1 MRSRRA
7 VLRLILQGIL
17 VSFFWR
23 AERAEA
29 ASISVAEATERALGK
44 AGVRYTPNASGRYI
58 VGLGGIQ
65 TQPGRSGLLYTV
77 NTSSRLPAVSA
88 RDFPVARGDR
98 IQWWLVA
105 SVNQGRPRA
114 IYSFQVA

>member
-1 MRSRRA
+1 M
-7 VLRLILQGIL
+7 LQGAL

-23 AERAEA
+23 AKRAEA
-29 ASISVAEATERALGK
+29 ASVSVAEATERALGK
-44 AGVRYTPNASGRYI
+44 VRVRYAANAPGRYI

-77 NTSSRLPAVSA
+77 NASPRLPAVSA

-105 SVNQGRPRA
+105 GVNQGLPRA

>member
-1 MRSRRA
+1 MLQA
-7 VLRLILQGIL
+7 ALIP
-17 VSFFWR
+17 FWR
-23 AERAEA
+23 TGRAEA
-29 ASISVAEATERALGK
+29 FSLSVAEATERALGK
-44 AGVRYTPNASGRYI
+44 NEMVRYAPNAPGRYI
-58 VGLGGIQ
+58 IGLGGIQ

-77 NTSSRLPAVSA
+77 STSSLLPAVSA

>member
-1 MRSRRA
+1 MWSRRA
-7 VLRLILQGIL
+7 GLGLMFQAVLIP
-17 VSFFWR
+17 FWR
-23 AERAEA
+23 MGRAEA
-29 ASISVAEATERALGK
+29 SSVSVAEATERALGRAK
-44 AGVRYTPNASGRYI
+44 VRYAPNAPGRYI

-77 NTSSRLPAVSA
+77 STSSLLPAVSA

-98 IQWWLVA
+98 VQWWLVA
-105 SVNQGRPRA
+105 SINQGRPRA

>member
-1 MRSRRA
+1 M
-7 VLRLILQGIL
+7 LQAAL
-17 VSFFWR
+17 VPFWR
-23 AERAEA
+23 MGRAK
-29 ASISVAEATERALGK
+29 ASSLSVAEATERALGK
-44 AGVRYTPNASGRYI
+44 AGVRYAPNAPGRYI

-77 NTSSRLPAVSA
+77 STSSLLPAVSA

>member
-7 VLRLILQGIL
+7 VLGLMLQAAL
-17 VSFFWR
+17 APLFWR

-29 ASISVAEATERALGK
+29 ASVSVAEATERALGK
-44 AGVRYTPNASGRYI
+44 ARVRYAANAPGRYI
-58 VGLGGIQ
+58 IGLGGIQ

-77 NTSSRLPAVSA
+77 STSPRLPAVSA
-88 RDFPVARGDR
+88 RDFPVVQGDR

-114 IYSFQVA
+114 IYSFQIA

>member
-1 MRSRRA
+1 M
-7 VLRLILQGIL
+7 LQGVL
-17 VSFFWR
+17 VPLFWKAKR
-23 AERAEA
+23 VEA
-29 ASISVAEATERALGK
+29 ASVSVAEATERALGK
-44 AGVRYTPNASGRYI
+44 TGVRYAPNAPGRYI

-77 NTSSRLPAVSA
+77 STSFRLPAVSA
-88 RDFPVARGDR
+88 RDFPVVRGDR

-105 SVNQGRPRA
+105 GVNQGLPRA